1 MTDGDKTYETI
12 VMPRTLIAQI
22 LKMAHDELG
31 HNGTHRTYML
41 LKRLYYWKRSKT
53 KCNKTHTE
61 MLSLSKKELKV
72 VKYATLH
79 FDVATFPMQFISM
92 DLIGEFHPPMS
103 KGKRY
108 ALTIICM
115 LTGYVFCIPLR
126 TKTTEE
132 VLQVYIDNVYSKFG
146 GSVKILSDNGTEFKN
161 KIFEQVAKELGVVY
175 KLYTPP
181 YHPAS
186 NGRIEGFHA
195 FLKACISKHISPQL
209 EWDDLVP
216 LTCAAYNFIP
226 NEHLKESPFFL
237 MFGRDPVFPL
247 NTLLEPKIRYMGN
260 DINIISLETMKN
272 LYEVTATNLRLAQE
286 KEDPQEQP
294 PPTKLKP
301 RDTVLIQN
309 HNKGPFD
316 PKYIGDNRVVS
327 LKGNQVEIQPAVG
340 GPTEMKH
347 IKHVKYILPADKYID
362 KLLDYSGFGRKN
374 NTQNKS

>member
-1 MTDGDKTYETI
+1 
-12 VMPRTLIAQI
+12 
-22 LKMAHDELG
+22 
-31 HNGTHRTYML
+31 
-41 LKRLYYWKRSKT
+41 
-53 KCNKTHTE
+53 
-61 MLSLSKKELKV
+61 
-72 VKYATLH
+72 
-79 FDVATFPMQFISM
+79 MQLISM

-108 ALTIICM
+108 ALTVICM

-126 TKTTEE
+126 TKTAEE
-132 VLQVYIDNVYSKFG
+132 VPQVYVDNIYSKFG

-195 FLKACISKHISPQL
+195 FLKACISKHISLQL
-209 EWDDLVP
+209 EWDDLV
-216 LTCAAYNFIP
+216 LLACAAYNFIP

-237 MFGRDPVFPL
+237 MFGRDPVLPL

-272 LYEVTATNLRLAQE
+272 VYEITAANLKLARE
-286 KEDPQEQP
+286 KRDPQEQP
-294 PPTKLKP
+294 PPTKLQP
-301 RDTVLIQN
+301 GDTVLIQN

-316 PKYIGDNRVVS
+316 PKYVGDYRVVS
-327 LKGNQVEIQPAVG
+327 LKGNQVDIQPAVG
-340 GPTEMKH
+340 GSTEMKH
-347 IKHVKYILPADKYID
+347 IKHVKYILPTDKYID
-362 KLLDYSGFGRKN
+362 KLLDYSGFGRKTTLRIN
-374 NTQNKS
+374 PDQISDLHWKLAHTYHTTSIGQIDTETTSIFIHNITVKSFDGEYKTSLSTETYTTRSRHESLVCSVMPIV